1 MRGVCT
7 RAAAVL
13 AAVLA
18 VLLVVAGCSAGD
30 EADDPDEPSPTS
42 AVTREPSTPD
52 PSEPGDPDLAQV
64 CALVTPGEL
73 EAIVGAP
80 VTDGVIQDSGWG
92 SQECRFETLDGVPAN
107 GSVSVTVAPGVH
119 DGVELFPTPLV
130 SGFHVGGHDADW
142 HQETGLLVV
151 VADEQPP
158 WLLHAVVRLEQHN
171 REAESIDVAELIVS
185 RLPLL
190 LDGRRVCSLFRADD
204 FEDVF
209 GERTTNRPPRVMTA
223 PVVLGECVLTSLDAS
238 ARLELGGYV
247 VDLPGVGRLAPV
259 EPLSRKVP
267 GLGPRVFWH
276 PRSGVSVDLAGQ
288 GVVWLRVAA
297 ARRTEHPDRAL
308 SVAAARI
315 VLERL
320 GVSATPPGPR

>member
-1 MRGVCT
+1 MRHLHT
-7 RAAAVL
+7 RVAAVL

-18 VLLVVAGCSAGD
+18 VLLVVAGCSSGD
-30 EADDPDEPSPTS
+30 EADDADAPSPSS
-42 AVTREPSTPD
+42 AVTREPSVPD
-52 PSEPGDPDLAQV
+52 SPEPASPDLAQV

-80 VTDGVIQDSGWG
+80 VTDGVVQDSGWG
-92 SQECRFETLDGVPAN
+92 SPECRFESLDGVPAN
-107 GSVSVTVAPGVH
+107 GSVTVAVAPGVR

-130 SGFHVGGHDADW
+130 SSFHVGGHEADW

-151 VADEQPP
+151 VADQQPP
-158 WLLHAVVRLEQHN
+158 WLLHAVVRLEHRN
-171 REAESIDVAELIVS
+171 REAESIDLAELVVS

-190 LDGRRVCSLFRADD
+190 LDGRRVCRLFRADD

-209 GERTTNRPPRVMTA
+209 GARTTARPPRVFTSPMS
-223 PVVLGECVLTSLDAS
+223 LGDCVFPSRSGAG
-238 ARLELGGYV
+238 RLELGAYV
-247 VDLPGVGRLAPV
+247 ARVPGGPAIAPV
-259 EPLSRKVP
+259 ESLSRRVT
-267 GLGPRVFWH
+267 GLGPRTFWH

-297 ARRTEHPDRAL
+297 TRNTERPDRSL
-308 SVAAARI
+308 SIAAARI

-320 GVSATPPGPR
+320 DAPATPPG